1 MGILRDRMIEEMKL
15 RNFSPA
21 TQKSYLYAV
30 TRLTQYYRK
39 APDQLDKEQIRS
51 YLLHLTVER
60 KLSPNTMTGQIAGLR
75 FFYNETLGWDE
86 TKLFIPPRK
95 KSSSLPEVFSPSEV
109 VRLIDAARGLKQ
121 RVLLMTAYSAGLRVS
136 ELVNLKITD
145 IDAQRMTLRVK
156 QGKGGKDR
164 YAILSHN
171 LLTEL
176 RTYWKRYRPSIW
188 LFPNRAK
195 NGPLSRNEAWHIFNQ
210 AKKRAEIKKGRG
222 IHTLRACFATHLLE
236 AGVDLRSIQFLLGH
250 SSILSTQRYLRLQ
263 PQNMGSTVSPLDMLQ
278 RSH

>member
-121 RVLLMTAYSAGLRVS
+121 RVLLMTAYSSGLRVR

-145 IDAQRMTLRVK
+145 IDAARMTIRVK

-164 YAILSHN
+164 YGVLSQK
-171 LLTEL
+171 LLVEL
-176 RTYWKRYRPSIW
+176 RQYWKRYRPAIW

-195 NGPLSRNEAWHIFNQ
+195 NGPLSRGEAWHIFRS
-210 AKKRAEIKKGRG
+210 AKKRAGLKKGRG
-222 IHTLRACFATHLLE
+222 IHSLRACFATHLLE
-236 AGVDLRSIQFLLGH
+236 VGVDLRSIQFLMGH
-250 SSILSTQRYLRLQ
+250 TSLLSTQRYLRLR
-263 PQNMGSTVSPLDMLQ
+263 PQNVDSAVSPLDKLQ
-278 RSH
+278 L